1 MNLIFDPWIPVRRA
15 DGIRE
20 TIAPWQLTEGI
31 ADNPIVAVAAPRPDF
46 DGALTQ
52 LLIGL
57 LQTSCA
63 PESSAAWRL
72 WRQEPPTSET
82 LLERLSTIES
92 AFDFGGDGANFMQ
105 DLTLGP
111 ADFQKK
117 PKRQTMAL
125 EGDDEEEGLTP
136 IAGLLI
142 EAPGKITKDE
152 NRDHFIKRGVVTG
165 LCPHCAAAAL
175 FTLQTNSPGRGS
187 GYRTSIRGGG
197 PLTTIL
203 VHDGGTA
210 VSMSLWNT
218 CWLNVLD
225 DTKWLSGRSGNP
237 AKQSMPDR
245 FPWLARTRTSES
257 EESVTTPDDIHPD
270 QMYWAM
276 PQRIRLAMAKQDS
289 NACCD
294 LCGTTE
300 KPLYLHY
307 YAKKFGVSY
316 KGYFR
321 HPLSPY
327 DLVDDH
333 LRTVLTEPGGIGYR
347 HWLGLIEN
355 EPNSVRQRATVIERF
370 VQESPPQRREAL
382 VWAFGFDIY
391 NSNKVRSWTDAQ
403 LPIFDLSKEVRD
415 LFVPIVKNMV
425 VVSSRVCGMT
435 LRSILRASFFKPKGK
450 KQKRSKVGNS
460 YTEII
465 WVCPKPLKKFNKAE
479 EDMDKAVLK
488 EQRALMYSA
497 RSAFWDNTEK
507 TFIDAMRAIKNALIK
522 VDREAENAI
531 LEQWLHDLRREAHHC
546 LELFSASGDFDG
558 ADPRRLALAE
568 YELNGA
574 LSNPQIRELLGLPK
588 STRKT
593 A

>member
-1 MNLIFDPWIPVRRA
+1 MNLIYDPWIPVRRA
-15 DGIRE
+15 DGSRE
-20 TIAPWQLTEGI
+20 TIAPCDITKDISG
-31 ADNPIVAVAAPRPDF
+31 NPIVAVASPRPDF

-52 LLIGL
+52 FLIGL
-57 LQTSCA
+57 LQTTCA

-72 WRQEPPTSET
+72 WRQEPPTPET
-82 LLERLSTIES
+82 LLDRFSTIKC
-92 AFDFGGDGANFMQ
+92 AFDFGGDGASFMQ

-117 PKRQTMAL
+117 PKRQAPAL
-125 EGDDEEEGLTP
+125 ADDDKEEGLSP
-136 IAGLLI
+136 IASLLI

-152 NRDHFIKRGVVTG
+152 NRDLFIKRGMVTS
-165 LCPHCAAAAL
+165 LCPRCAAAAL

-203 VHDGGTA
+203 IHDGDTRT
-210 VSMSLWNT
+210 SRSLWST

-225 DTKWLSGRSGNP
+225 RTKWLSGRSGNP
-237 AKQSMPDR
+237 DKQLLPDR
-245 FPWLARTRTSES
+245 FPWLAHTRTSETDGG
-257 EESVTTPDDIHPD
+257 VTTPDDIHPD
-270 QMYWAM
+270 QQYWAM
-276 PQRIRLAMAKQDS
+276 PQRIRLGTARQESDAG
-289 NACCD
+289 CD
-294 LCGTTE
+294 LCGVSGQQ
-300 KPLYLHY
+300 LYRNY

-316 KGYFR
+316 KGDFR

-327 DLVDDH
+327 DLVEGH
-333 LRTVLTEPGGIGYR
+333 PRTVLTEPGGIGYR

-355 EPNSVRQRATVIERF
+355 EPGSIRQRATVIERF
-370 VQESPPQRREAL
+370 IQESPPQRREAW

-403 LPIFDLSKEVRD
+403 LPIFDLPKEVRD

-425 VVSSRVCGMT
+425 VVSNRVCGIT
-435 LRSILRASFFKPKGK
+435 LRAVLRASFFKPEGK
-450 KQKRSKVGNS
+450 KQKRSRAGNS

-465 WVCPKPLKKFNKAE
+465 WACPKPLKKFNKVE

-488 EQRALMYSA
+488 EQRALLYSA
-497 RSAFWDNTEK
+497 RSGFWDNTEH
-507 TFIDAMRAIKNALIK
+507 TFIEAMKAMKDALVKA
-522 VDREAENAI
+522 DREAENAI
-531 LEQWLHDLRREAHHC
+531 LVRWLNDLRREAHRC

-574 LSNPQIRELLGLPK
+574 LNSPQLRELLGLPHA
-588 STRKT
+588 TRNS